1 MTEGGIAV
9 WKKKEG
15 ETFAPGDVLVEI
27 VSHGAD
33 GTDGSAA
40 DASSGCV
47 QETDKATMDVE
58 AQDEG
63 FLAKIMVRTRSG
75 GSNPAF
81 ADGSCAGWRRI
92 QGDPRRDVHC
102 YPRRGG

>member
-1 MTEGGIAV
+1 MTEGGISV

-27 VSHGAD
+27 VSQGAD
-33 GTDGSAA
+33 GTDRLAT
-40 DASSGCV
+40 DASSGRV

-63 FLAKIMVRTRSG
+63 FLAKIMVRLRSG
-75 GSNPAF
+75 ASNPAF
-81 ADGSCAGWRRI
+81 ADASCAGWRWI
-92 QGDPRRDVHC
+92 QSDPRWDVHC
-102 YPRRGG
+102 YPR